1 MGVAKIFIDNILINV
16 YGLLTNVGK
25 VNFFFSIV
33 TTSQNLKIKRWL
45 QMRENA
51 TQYLF

>member
-25 VNFFFSIV
+25 VNFVF
-33 TTSQNLKIKRWL
+33 L
-45 QMRENA
+45 
-51 TQYLF
+51 